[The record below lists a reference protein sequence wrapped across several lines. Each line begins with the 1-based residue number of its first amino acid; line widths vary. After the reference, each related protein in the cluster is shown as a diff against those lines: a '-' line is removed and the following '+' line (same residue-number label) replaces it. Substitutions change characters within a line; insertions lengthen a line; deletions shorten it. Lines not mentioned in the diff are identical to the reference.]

1 MWLHLKVIRSSYF
14 CHSQINKHIM
24 KSKII
29 VLLIIGFGIVTMN
42 SLTTNKNTFHP
53 EFGNKQTVASFGLT
67 TTHAYP
73 PGVGILTNS
82 TSCLS
87 CHANNGP
94 WKEDANTIIDILD
107 RDTKKS
113 LKQANGTFLLE
124 AKIGEQRTVL
134 TVIGSRKGNFIPA
147 SYRNAWLY
155 IDPST
160 IGKRT
165 LSKFAP
171 GWDVNL
177 SMSCRLV
184 GDNLKGY
191 EDANI
196 TSLPM
201 TIQPLENAKDA
212 EISLQV
218 MLTMGES
225 TKNNAQE
232 GMTGSYFERKVK
244 LVVIK

>member
-1 MWLHLKVIRSSYF
+1 
-14 CHSQINKHIM
+14 M

-29 VLLIIGFGIVTMN
+29 VLSVIVLSIVSVNTLI
-42 SLTTNKNTFHP
+42 KQETFYHH
-53 EFGNKQTVASFGLT
+53 EFRETQRSASFGIST
-67 TTHAYP
+67 AYAYP

-82 TSCLS
+82 PNCLS
-87 CHANNGP
+87 CHANTGP
-94 WKEDANTIIDILD
+94 WKDDANTIIDILD
-107 RDTKKS
+107 KDTKKS
-113 LKQANGTFLLE
+113 LKQTDGTFLIE
-124 AKIGEQRTVL
+124 AQKGEQKTVL
-134 TVIGSRKGNFIPA
+134 TVIGSRKSNSIPA

-155 IDPST
+155 IDPTT
-160 IGKRT
+160 IGKNS

-171 GWDVNL
+171 NWDVNL
-177 SMSCRLV
+177 PMSCRLV

-218 MLTMGES
+218 MLTKGEA
-225 TKNNAQE
+225 TKNNAKE
-232 GMTGSYFERKVK
+232 GMTGSYFERKIK
-244 LVVIK
+244 LVVK